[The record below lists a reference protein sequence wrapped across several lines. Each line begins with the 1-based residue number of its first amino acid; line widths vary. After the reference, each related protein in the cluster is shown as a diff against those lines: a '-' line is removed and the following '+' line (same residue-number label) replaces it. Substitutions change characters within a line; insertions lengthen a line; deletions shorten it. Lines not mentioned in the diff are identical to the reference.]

1 MFFKLMETQ
10 IVIVNHK
17 RTNKHV
23 RTNFTFTKRETTQ
36 LSELQNSDINFQ
48 LAASYEIFPLIL
60 IYLLLMPHEA
70 TDSSLG
76 ISMQS
81 HILGSS

>member
-1 MFFKLMETQ
+1 MDTQ
-10 IVIVNHK
+10 IVIANHK
-17 RTNKHV
+17 CTNKHV
-23 RTNFTFTKRETTQ
+23 RTNFTFTERERKTTQ
-36 LSELQNSDINFQ
+36 VSEIESSDINFQ